1 VEKDRLP
8 AFATIRRVLINID
21 HNKFNEIF
29 EKWMEQYLIKEKK
42 QWISI
47 DGKAIKGTKQ
57 KEEDKK
63 LAHLVSFFSSDS
75 KEVLMARKT
84 ATKSNEIPLVQEM
97 LKSFPLEKMVI
108 TLDAL
113 HCQKKQQR

>member
-1 VEKDRLP
+1 MSGYTGFRAIGDFSKRYKKELIGYLKVEKDRLP
-8 AFATIRRVLINID
+8 AFATIRRVLINVD

-29 EKWMEQYLIKEKK
+29 EKWMEQYLTKEKK

-63 LAHLVSFFSSDS
+63 LAHLKIS
-75 KEVLMARKT
+75 
-84 ATKSNEIPLVQEM
+84 
-97 LKSFPLEKMVI
+97 
-108 TLDAL
+108 
-113 HCQKKQQR
+113 